1 MTAGHGD
8 GRSPSATGGR
18 RAVSPV
24 IGVILMVAIV
34 VILAAI
40 VGTFVTSFGDDPAT
54 RQPNL
59 KFTFEFEDDA
69 GPNGEDTFHIVHDGG
84 ETIYVGPSD
93 ESSSVAAGDIY
104 ILADEPYEDDT
115 FGGGGYECPSLG
127 GPPDNYRCSFNFDND
142 FRVPGDEMTAGER
155 FTVYGADGSTP
166 FESATVKI
174 LYRPENSAR
183 SYVLAEWRGPEVAD

>member
-1 MTAGHGD
+1 MTVGNG
-8 GRSPSATGGR
+8 GGSPPSATSDC

-24 IGVILMVAIV
+24 VGVVLMVAIV
-34 VILAAI
+34 VLLAAV
-40 VGTFVTSFGDDPAT
+40 VGTFVTGFGDDPAT

-59 KFTFEFEDDA
+59 AFTFEFEDDA
-69 GPNGEDTFHIVHDGG
+69 GPNGEDVFHIVHDGG

-93 ESSSVAAGDIY
+93 ESDSVAAGDIY

-115 FGGGGYECPSLG
+115 FSGGGYECPSLG

-155 FTVYGADGSTP
+155 FTIYGADGSTP
-166 FESATVKI
+166 FETATVRI
-174 LYRPENSAR
+174 LYQPEDADR
-183 SYVLAEWRGPEVAD
+183 SYVLAEWSGPDAAE